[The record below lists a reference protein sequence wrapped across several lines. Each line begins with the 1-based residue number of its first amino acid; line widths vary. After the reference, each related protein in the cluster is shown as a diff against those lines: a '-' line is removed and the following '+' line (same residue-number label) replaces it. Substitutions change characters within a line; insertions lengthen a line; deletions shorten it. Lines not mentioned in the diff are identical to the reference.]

1 MDKITRT
8 NLTNIH
14 SADKEAQNTAYY
26 ALVAATEAPVDWGYE
41 AWDELLANLGSPENR
56 VRSISSQLLANL
68 AARSDPHG
76 RMLDDFDRL
85 LAVTKDE
92 RFVTARH
99 CLQSLWKVGT
109 AGKAQQERVV
119 SGLSQRFAECA
130 AEKNGTLIRYDIIQ
144 GLRNL
149 YDAVKEE
156 SVKQQA
162 LKQRALA
169 LIESEPDLKYR
180 KKYAG
185 LWR

>member
-1 MDKITRT
+1 MDEITRT

-14 SADKEAQNTAYY
+14 SADKEAQNAAYY
-26 ALVAATEAPVDWGYE
+26 ALVAATESPVDWAYE
-41 AWDELLANLGSPENR
+41 AWDELLAALRSPDNR
-56 VRSISSQLLANL
+56 VRSITSQLLANL
-68 AARSDPHG
+68 AARSDPRG

-109 AGKAQQERVV
+109 AGKAQQALVV
-119 SGLSQRFAECA
+119 SSLSQRFAEA
-130 AEKNGTLIRYDIIQ
+130 GAEKNGTLVRYDIIQ

-149 YDAVKEE
+149 YDAVNDEALR
-156 SVKQQA
+156 QQA
-162 LKQRALA
+162 LALV
-169 LIESEPDLKYR
+169 ESEPDLKYR

-185 LWR
+185 VWR